1 MQVRRPEID
10 IQGSPFGEI
19 SPTLFFMAVFKSN
32 PQFEDVVRLTSQL
45 ALGMPYVGQVGLH
58 VCLASVWIL
67 GI

>member
-1 MQVRRPEID
+1 
-10 IQGSPFGEI
+10 
-19 SPTLFFMAVFKSN
+19 MAVFKSN

-45 ALGMPYVGQVGLH
+45 ALGMPYVGQVCLH